1 MEAPNG
7 FPYFEFDMLEYDEG
21 KELYF
26 KRKATLFYVDEWIRL
41 WRSTEVSGEKV
52 VYFRTSDGWEY
63 IAVDSYKKITERIKQ
78 WNNYLELVYQSR
90 SASE

>member
-1 MEAPNG
+1 MEAPTG

-26 KRKATLFYVDEWIRL
+26 KRKATLCYVAEWIVF

-52 VYFRTSDGWEY
+52 VYLRTSDGWEY

-78 WNNYLELVYQSR
+78 WNDYLELVYQSR